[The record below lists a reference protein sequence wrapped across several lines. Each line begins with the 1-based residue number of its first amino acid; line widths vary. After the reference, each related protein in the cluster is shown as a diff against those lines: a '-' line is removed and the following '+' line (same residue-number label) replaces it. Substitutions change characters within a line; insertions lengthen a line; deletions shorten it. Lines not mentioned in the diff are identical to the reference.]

1 MCHLMLLQ
9 QCKNQPNKDCFALN
23 TAFIDHLKGLPPLCS
38 SGAQL
43 GIPEGRKNIPQC
55 LCSEN
60 WDVCFFLRA
69 GKQISCLL
77 WVNLWEICST
87 ANILFFCQKMRLQV
101 LTIRCFS
108 ISAQIFVLLCEIRI
122 KWTHSAELPTN
133 TVCPLDCLVLLI
145 VPRNFLKHEDP
156 QFSKEQLLSRV
167 RTQLD
172 ISPLVLEGISYSST
186 SVGYNL
192 PCPAAAEE
200 DR

>member
-1 MCHLMLLQ
+1 MSRDSLLSAPLEPSWEFQ
-9 QCKNQPNKDCFALN
+9 RGGKIYPN
-23 TAFIDHLKGLPPLCS
+23 AFVQKI
-38 SGAQL
+38 
-43 GIPEGRKNIPQC
+43 EMF
-55 LCSEN
+55 
-60 WDVCFFLRA
+60 VFFLRA

-172 ISPLVLEGISYSST
+172 ISPLELEGISYSST